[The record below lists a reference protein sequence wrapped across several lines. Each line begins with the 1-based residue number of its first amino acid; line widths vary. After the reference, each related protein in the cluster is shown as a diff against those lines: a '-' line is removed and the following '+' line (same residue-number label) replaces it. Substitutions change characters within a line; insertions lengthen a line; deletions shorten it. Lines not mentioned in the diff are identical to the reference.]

1 MEQGLLGNSSLLDSW
16 GDIIREAPLPAT
28 VPGHAQHVRENA
40 IRRRLE
46 QAEQKFHDA
55 HREGRALSELRQYA
69 QELVDAAEDDAATDA
84 RRIGDTLDQLLDEIS
99 ARGDGEMPDFIP
111 TGFRDL
117 DDLLNGGLKAGQMV
131 IVAARPGV
139 GKALA
144 LDTPLATDTGWTTMG
159 QVQVGDHLIGPDGK
173 PTTVTAATTVM
184 TDRPCYEVTFSD
196 GTKIVADAEHQWVTQ
211 TRKER
216 RTKEVPSIRTTEQ
229 ISATL
234 RTKTKDRRLN
244 HSVTNTKPLA
254 GVEQHLII
262 KPYTLGA
269 WLGDG
274 HTSGSRI
281 TSPDQEV
288 LDRISQDGYRVNKT
302 SAELAWSIRMPDVQ
316 PSRTCHWCGN
326 FSPSCYRKACSEC
339 YSGLGTFTGR
349 LRLAGVLGNKH
360 IPSAYLRS
368 SESQRRELLAGLMDT
383 DGTVTRGGAYQ
394 ICLTSKPLALN
405 VYELIVSLGYRC
417 GWAEKRVCG
426 RCEET
431 STAYI
436 MTFSTPRRIFSLSR
450 KNDAHVERR
459 KANNTTR
466 SNSRFITEVKKIESV
481 PVRCVQVDNESHM
494 YLAGE
499 SMVPTHNSTLALDIM
514 REMSIR
520 RGEPSL
526 LFSLEMTEDE
536 VQERALSAEAQVKIG
551 CVKSGNM
558 SEAEWTRVAAARD
571 TITEAPLWVDDN
583 PELTMV
589 DITAKA
595 KLAVR
600 HHGVRLIAID
610 YLQLLKS
617 GAKEE
622 SRQQE
627 VSSFSRQI
635 KLLAKSCQVPVIA
648 IAQLNRGVE
657 NRGDD
662 ATPKPSDLRE
672 SGSLEQDADLV
683 LLINRP
689 DAQNKDHERAGE
701 ADIIVAKNRGGATG
715 TVTVASQLHYSRF
728 TAM

>member
-1 MEQGLLGNSSLLDSW
+1 MPHAHHRRGTSPRTGGANIDPLKYRAERAVIGGCLRTPGIIPETLTNATPDDFGNAVYRGFFDALVAGYNAGKVTDEISGSNWVMEQGLLGNSALLDAW

-55 HREGRALSELRQYA
+55 HREGRSLSELRQYA
-69 QELVDAAEDDAATDA
+69 QELVDAGEDDAATDA

-117 DDLLNGGLKAGQMV
+117 DELLNGGLKPGQMV

-139 GKALA
+139 GK
-144 LDTPLATDTGWTTMG
+144 
-159 QVQVGDHLIGPDGK
+159 
-173 PTTVTAATTVM
+173 
-184 TDRPCYEVTFSD
+184 
-196 GTKIVADAEHQWVTQ
+196 
-211 TRKER
+211 
-216 RTKEVPSIRTTEQ
+216 
-229 ISATL
+229 
-234 RTKTKDRRLN
+234 
-244 HSVTNTKPLA
+244 
-254 GVEQHLII
+254 
-262 KPYTLGA
+262 
-269 WLGDG
+269 
-274 HTSGSRI
+274 
-281 TSPDQEV
+281 
-288 LDRISQDGYRVNKT
+288 
-302 SAELAWSIRMPDVQ
+302 
-316 PSRTCHWCGN
+316 
-326 FSPSCYRKACSEC
+326 
-339 YSGLGTFTGR
+339 
-349 LRLAGVLGNKH
+349 
-360 IPSAYLRS
+360 
-368 SESQRRELLAGLMDT
+368 
-383 DGTVTRGGAYQ
+383 
-394 ICLTSKPLALN
+394 
-405 VYELIVSLGYRC
+405 
-417 GWAEKRVCG
+417 
-426 RCEET
+426 
-431 STAYI
+431 
-436 MTFSTPRRIFSLSR
+436 
-450 KNDAHVERR
+450 
-459 KANNTTR
+459 
-466 SNSRFITEVKKIESV
+466 
-481 PVRCVQVDNESHM
+481 
-494 YLAGE
+494 
-499 SMVPTHNSTLALDIM
+499 STLALDIM

-536 VQERALSAEAQVKIG
+536 VQERALSAESQVKIG

-558 SEAEWTRVAAARD
+558 SEQEWGRVAAARD
-571 TITEAPLWVDDN
+571 TLTEAPLWVDDN

-657 NRGDD
+657 QRGDD

-683 LLINRP
+683 MLINRP

-715 TVTVASQLHYSRF
+715 TVTVANQLHYSRF
-728 TAM
+728 TPM